1 MVDTLIAL
9 DDVKKHLRVDYA
21 DDDALITG
29 YLAASEDVIANY
41 LDRNLYA
48 EGAAVPDGDADGIV
62 MPPAVRSAIY
72 LLTGHLFENRE
83 SVVIGK
89 TAIDLP
95 MAVRFLLAPYR
106 VWRLMPCDAVGS
118 A

>member
-1 MVDTLIAL
+1 MVDTLITL
-9 DDVKKHLRVDYA
+9 DDVKRHLRVDYA
-21 DDDALITG
+21 DDDVLIAG
-29 YLAASEDVIANY
+29 YLAAAEDVIGNY
-41 LDRNLYA
+41 LDRKLYA
-48 EGAAVPDGDADGIV
+48 EGATVPDDDPDGIV
-62 MPPAVRSAIY
+62 LPSAVRSAIY